1 MSTTKRI
8 RAHAN
13 KGGKRVAVCE
23 ANIPLIE
30 CQYKKD
36 LNYWADE
43 FTKVNMRC
51 LTGDMMMIPILS
63 LK

>member
-51 LTGDMMMIPILS
+51 LTGDMMMI
-63 LK
+63 